1 MTSTTLPGLRFQ
13 RRSSALTAAR
23 ATAVLSVVGAA
34 VHLWAAFEHVDEGGL
49 HVAFFAAVTTAQL
62 LLAWL
67 LLRRPRTAVLLT
79 GIWGTLSVVG
89 VYVLSRTTG
98 LPVGQHTHL
107 AAFGQ
112 LSHGAHGAHLPVA
125 GGWGT
130 GVPVIPQPTPAVE
143 AVGALDLTALGAE
156 LAGVALMVGML
167 PPGLRQRTANVM
179 LVLGVFLC
187 TLRAT
192 RVLG

>member
-1 MTSTTLPGLRFQ
+1 MTSTTLPGLRL
-13 RRSSALTAAR
+13 RSRSSALTAAH
-23 ATAVLSVVGAA
+23 AAAAASLIAAA

-49 HVAFFAAVTTAQL
+49 HVAFFAAVTIAQV
-62 LLAWL
+62 LLAWR
-67 LLRRPRTAVLLT
+67 LLRRPRTAVLLS

-98 LPVGQHTHL
+98 LPVGQHTHP
-107 AAFGQ
+107 AALGQ

-125 GGWGT
+125 GGWGN
-130 GVPVIPQPTPAVE
+130 GVPVIPQPAPAVE
-143 AVGALDLTALGAE
+143 AVGAVDLTALGAE
-156 LAGVALMVGML
+156 LAGVALMVSML

-179 LVLGVFLC
+179 LVLGIFLC

>member
-1 MTSTTLPGLRFQ
+1 V
-13 RRSSALTAAR
+13 TAAH
-23 ATAVLSVVGAA
+23 AAAGTALVAAA
-34 VHLWAAFEHVDEGGL
+34 VHLVAAFEHVDEGGL
-49 HVAFFAAVTTAQL
+49 HVAFFAVVTLAQL
-62 LLAWL
+62 VLAWL
-67 LLRRPRTAVLLT
+67 LLRRPGPAVLLT

-98 LPVGQHTHL
+98 LPVGQHTHP
-107 AAFGQ
+107 AALGQ
-112 LSHGAHGAHLPVA
+112 LGHGAHGAHLPVA
-125 GGWGT
+125 GGWGN
-130 GVPVIPQPTPAVE
+130 GVPVIPQPAPVVE

-156 LAGVALMVGML
+156 LAGVALMVGLL
-167 PPGLRQRTANVM
+167 PQGLRQRTANVM

>member
-1 MTSTTLPGLRFQ
+1 MTSTTLPGLRI
-13 RRSSALTAAR
+13 RSRSSAVTAAH
-23 ATAVLSVVGAA
+23 AAAALSLIAAA
-34 VHLWAAFEHVDEGGL
+34 VHLVAAVEHVDEGGL

-67 LLRRPRTAVLLT
+67 LLRRPRTAVLLC

-98 LPVGQHTHL
+98 LPLGRHTHP
-107 AAFGQ
+107 AALGH

-125 GGWGT
+125 GGWGN
-130 GVPVIPQPTPAVE
+130 GVPVIPQPAPAVE

-156 LAGVALMVGML
+156 LVVVAVMVGML
-167 PPGLRQRTANVM
+167 PAGLRQRTANVM